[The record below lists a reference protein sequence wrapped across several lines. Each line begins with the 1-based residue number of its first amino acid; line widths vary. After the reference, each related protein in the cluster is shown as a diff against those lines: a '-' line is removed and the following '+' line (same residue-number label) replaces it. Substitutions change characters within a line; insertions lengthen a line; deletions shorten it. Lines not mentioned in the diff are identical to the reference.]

1 MADGNRA
8 WADGKKE
15 VGGRAQMEA
24 EHLYFDVDLQ
34 PVCRFTSGVKDVEKY
49 VEYTIPEAA
58 WGW

>member
-1 MADGNRA
+1 
-8 WADGKKE
+8 
-15 VGGRAQMEA
+15 MEA

-58 WGW
+58 